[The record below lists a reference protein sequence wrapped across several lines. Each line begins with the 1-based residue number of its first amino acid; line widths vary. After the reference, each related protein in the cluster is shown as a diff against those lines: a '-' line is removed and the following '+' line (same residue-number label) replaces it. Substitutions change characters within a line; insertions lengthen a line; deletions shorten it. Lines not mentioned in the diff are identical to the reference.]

1 MVQYWIKITETLTII
16 KFKLK
21 IVLVQEHVLPYNWIF
36 LSFLILSYQ
45 LKYNFHSILP
55 KEGNNHSC
63 VFFDKKNTWKCLE
76 ASAKKTKKTAIL
88 IYSVNDSIFSLH
100 TSKISGKKDP

>member
-1 MVQYWIKITETLTII
+1 MAKETLKQIKNFIILCISHGTVLDQNYRTLTII

-21 IVLVQEHVLPYNWIF
+21 IVLVQEHVLPYNCIF

-55 KEGNNHSC
+55 KEGSNHSC
-63 VFFDKKNTWKCLE
+63 VFFDKKNT
-76 ASAKKTKKTAIL
+76 
-88 IYSVNDSIFSLH
+88 
-100 TSKISGKKDP
+100 